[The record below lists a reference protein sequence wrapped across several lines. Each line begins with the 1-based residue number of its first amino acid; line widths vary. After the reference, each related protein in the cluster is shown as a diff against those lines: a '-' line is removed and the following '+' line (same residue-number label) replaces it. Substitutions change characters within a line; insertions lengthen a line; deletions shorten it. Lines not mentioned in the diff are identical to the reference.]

1 MEAISGVFKTRARAE
16 NAVSEALK
24 AGVQADRVTLLIPG
38 TVDQVNKEML
48 AVPTDTAEQPGMG
61 KAIGAL
67 AGGGVGFAG
76 GSLLMA
82 LVPGLGPITAV
93 GLLGAAILGAA
104 GATIGE
110 LHHGGAAGR

>member
-1 MEAISGVFKTRARAE
+1 MEAISGVFKARSRAE
-16 NAVSEALK
+16 NAVTEALK
-24 AGVQADRVTLLIPG
+24 AGIPAERVTLLTPG
-38 TVDQVNKEML
+38 TMDQQNREIL
-48 AVPTDTAEQPGMG
+48 SVPTDATEQPGMG

-93 GLLGAAILGAA
+93 GLLGACLLY
-104 GATIGE
+104 TSPSP
-110 LHHGGAAGR
+110 RD